1 MSSLDPRINRL
12 GLMDNQS
19 AYANASSEGDP
30 FEMFWLPKVGK
41 PYEHV
46 GIVHAADKDLA
57 LVYAKEQYSRRGGN
71 CYGLISAAS
80 ELIWASPVTDNG
92 DNAFD
97 ALEDMPLAAWVGQP
111 VWVFGLKKRG
121 KHHTLL
127 GKVEEG
133 TEAAFIEKLQALRLE
148 PCTSVWIIP
157 VAHTSML
164 EATGVDSIWNT
175 LPEKLYREAISYKSA
190 DKIKAFV
197 QSRNEA

>member
-12 GLMDNQS
+12 GLSENQS
-19 AYANASSEGDP
+19 AFANASSEGDP

-57 LVYAKEQYSRRGGN
+57 LIYAKEQYSRRGGN
-71 CYGLISAAS
+71 CYGLMSAAS
-80 ELIWASPVTDNG
+80 AAIWASPVTDAG

-97 ALEDMPLAAWVGQP
+97 ALDEAP
-111 VWVFGLKKRG
+111 VSGWIGRSMMVFGLKKRG
-121 KHHTLL
+121 KQHILL
-127 GKVEEG
+127 GSI
-133 TEAAFIEKLQALRLE
+133 EAEDAIAFEEKLRALRME
-148 PCTSVWIIP
+148 PCMSVWIVP
-157 VAHTSML
+157 ASETSTL
-164 EATGVDSIWNT
+164 EAGEAGLWNT

-197 QSRNEA
+197 QSRSEA

>member
-12 GLMDNQS
+12 GLMENQS

-30 FEMFWLPKVGK
+30 FEMFWLPKIGK

-57 LVYAKEQYSRRGGN
+57 LIYAKEQYSRRGGN
-71 CYGLISAAS
+71 CYGLMSATS
-80 ELIWASPVTDNG
+80 EALWASPVTDAG

-97 ALEDMPLAAWVGQP
+97 ALEGAPIGDWLGQK
-111 VWVFGLKKRG
+111 VLVFGLKKRG
-121 KHHTLL
+121 KQHILL
-127 GKVEEG
+127 GSIEESS
-133 TEAAFIEKLQALRLE
+133 EASFKENLQALRIE
-148 PCTSVWIIP
+148 PCMSIWVVPASETSV
-157 VAHTSML
+157 L
-164 EATGVDSIWNT
+164 EAGSESIWNT
-175 LPEKLYREAISYKSA
+175 LSEKLYREAIAYKSA